1 MFANKLKKI
10 IISVFVIAFYS
21 MTLSANAMGGLKVSK
36 QTEVNASPA
45 TVWKMIG
52 DFNHLDV
59 WHPVVIA
66 STLSGTDNKSG
77 AVRVLTLGN
86 GANITEKLVAYS
98 GSNMA
103 YTYAITESPLPVSD
117 YVSTISVSQGSE
129 GKSIV
134 SWSSTFNAKDAED
147 SKAIETISGIYDA
160 GLNNLSKHF
169 SD

>member
-1 MFANKLKKI
+1 MFGKKIKNI
-10 IISVFVIAFYS
+10 IISTFVITFYS

-59 WHPVVIA
+59 WHPVVVG
-66 STLSGTDNKSG
+66 SDLSGTDNKSG
-77 AVRVLTLGN
+77 ALRKLTLGN
-86 GANITEKLVAYS
+86 GANIIEKLVAYS
-98 GSNMA
+98 DSDMT

-117 YVSTISVSQGSE
+117 YVSTISVSQSND
-129 GKSIV
+129 GKTV
-134 SWSSTFNAKDAED
+134 VNWSSSFNAKGAED

-160 GLNNLSKHF
+160 GLGSLSKHF
-169 SD
+169 SN